1 MLQQHPILSIAFFFK
16 TLFLLIVF
24 LILSAEMRAMPTAF
38 SKEQQAI
45 DDSVRKTVIQQLV
58 ADGLIASENHPVYF
72 FVLDDEIETN
82 GHTLRGDLY
91 EKYLTLLQSFQ
102 LEEIRRWG
110 FYRTENQLIFQGIV
124 DRYDHYHFIQ
134 HYESIAP
141 PSAGKAS
148 AHRAPAVTVPATSVA
163 VVKAH

>member
-24 LILSAEMRAMPTAF
+24 LILSAGMQAKPMVF
-38 SKEQQAI
+38 SEEQQSI
-45 DDSVRKTVIQQLV
+45 NDSVRKAVVAQLV
-58 ADGLIASENHPVYF
+58 ADGLAASENHPVYF
-72 FVLDDEIETN
+72 FVLGDEIETN

-91 EKYLTLLQSFQ
+91 EKYLTLLQSFH
-102 LEEIRRWG
+102 LEEIQRWG

-134 HYESIAP
+134 HYQSIAP

-148 AHRAPAVTVPATSVA
+148 AHRAPAVTVPATLVA
-163 VVKAH
+163 VVNAH